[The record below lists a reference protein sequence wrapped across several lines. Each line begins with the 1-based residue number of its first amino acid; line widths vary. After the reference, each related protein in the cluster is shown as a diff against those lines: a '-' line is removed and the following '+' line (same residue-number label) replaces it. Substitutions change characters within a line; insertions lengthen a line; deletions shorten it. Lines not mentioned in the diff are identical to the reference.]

1 MYGIDIS
8 RHKDGDNA
16 FPHLIEIFA
25 FLACTGD
32 ISLCWI
38 DELFIRPIICSN
50 RNRAQRP
57 VILL

>member
-1 MYGIDIS
+1 MESLGKGFILRMKY
-8 RHKDGDNA
+8 KGD
-16 FPHLIEIFA
+16 LWKKK
-25 FLACTGD
+25 L
-32 ISLCWI
+32 

>member
-1 MYGIDIS
+1 MGIYE
-8 RHKDGDNA
+8 KK
-16 FPHLIEIFA
+16 L
-25 FLACTGD
+25 
-32 ISLCWI
+32 